1 MVPLAE
7 ALSEPGGRPFHSIE
21 IADRTS
27 WSCHHGVLRWTA
39 ECPCVPDGRWKGPL
53 RAALERLAAG
63 IDAITDDVALGLPGT
78 PDPWAARDDYV
89 EVVIGAEETGAF
101 VARWLGTDAGE
112 ADRATFLAL
121 MEAQRWRLAMFAS
134 DGWYWD
140 DPSRPETAAVL
151 RSAACAARLIDGI
164 AGSRLERRLVADL
177 SLLSSPG
184 HHVDGAELY
193 RRALADVGQP
203 GVSDA
208 GRRRPTIS

>member
-1 MVPLAE
+1 LAE
-7 ALSEPGGRPFHSIE
+7 PVEHPFRSIE
-21 IADRTS
+21 VADRTS

-63 IDAITDDVALGLPGT
+63 IDAATDGIAASLAGA

-89 EVVIGAEETGAF
+89 EVVIGAEEPDAF
-101 VARWLGTDAGE
+101 AGRWLGADGGGTDRE
-112 ADRATFLAL
+112 MFLAL

-151 RSAACAARLIDGI
+151 RSAACAVRLIDGI
-164 AGSRLERRLVADL
+164 TGSRLEGRLVADL
-177 SLLSSPG
+177 GLLDSPG
-184 HHVDGAELY
+184 YGIDGAELY
-193 RRALADVGQP
+193 RRALAAVGQAGP
-203 GVSDA
+203 ADA
-208 GRRRPTIS
+208 PRRKGRIS